1 MSKKNRDKQ
10 ITRQERLYEDF
21 KNWLHFAEAKNAFI
35 VTVNLLA
42 IFELLS
48 YEGNT
53 LSICVITFAM
63 ISLTVSTIISL
74 VSFIPTISSGD
85 DTNPLYYETYK
96 RYMDMNVVYRD
107 LTEEQYQ
114 EALFK
119 QNKILAQITS
129 KKNCYAKIAFLIDI
143 AVIVVIALV
152 QVVQLILLG

>member
-1 MSKKNRDKQ
+1 MSEETRNKQ

-53 LSICVITFAM
+53 LSICIITFAM

-96 RYMDMNVVYRD
+96 RYTDMNAVYGD

-119 QNKILAQITS
+119 QNKTLARITS
-129 KKNCYAKIAFLIDI
+129 KKNCHAKIAFLIDI
-143 AVIVVIALV
+143 IVIVVIGIV
-152 QVVQLILLG
+152 QVTQLVLLG